1 MRRREF
7 IALCSCVAVLPI
19 AWPARSSAQ
28 QVVGPARIGLL
39 AFGQDINSPAFD
51 AFRDEMRRLGQVEG
65 QTYVIEFRSA
75 QGDPDRLRHNAAE
88 LARLPVDVIV
98 ADSATASIAA
108 KQATTLV
115 PVVMAVVSDPIGI
128 GLVSSLA
135 HPGGNV
141 TGFSILSPVLGT
153 KRLALLKEAVPTA
166 KLVGALW
173 NPASPISGEQQLT
186 QIKNAASALDL
197 DIVPGEAQNR
207 NSIPIAIDGM
217 LAKGISALIV
227 VGDAIFYKDRA
238 LIVDLAAAKR
248 LPGIYPERE
257 YADAGGLLAYG
268 PNVHD
273 NFRRAAGYVVRI
285 LKGEK
290 PGDLPVEQPAKFDLV
305 INLKAAKANG
315 RRGKVADI

>member
-7 IALCSCVAVLPI
+7 IGLFGTMAVLPMGLLG
-19 AWPARSSAQ
+19 SSRAQ

-39 AFGQDINSPAFD
+39 AFGQEINSPSFD
-51 AFRDEMRRLGQVEG
+51 AFRDEMHRLGQVEG
-65 QTYVIEFRSA
+65 QTHVLEFRSA
-75 QGDPDRLRHNAAE
+75 HGDPDSLRKIAAE

-98 ADSATASIAA
+98 ADSAASSIAA

-115 PVVMAVVSDPIGI
+115 PIVMAVVSDPIGI

-166 KLVGALW
+166 KFVGALW
-173 NPASPISGEQQLT
+173 NPASPVSGAQQLT

-197 DIVPGEAQNR
+197 NIVLGGAQSR
-207 NSIPIAIDGM
+207 DSIATAIDG
-217 LAKGISALIV
+217 LVAHGISALIV
-227 VGDAIFYKDRA
+227 VGDAIFFKDRA
-238 LIVDLAAAKR
+238 LIVELASAKR

-257 YADAGGLLAYG
+257 YAEAGGLLAYG
-268 PNVHD
+268 PNISD
-273 NFRRAAGYVVRI
+273 NFRRSAGYVVRI

-290 PGDLPVEQPAKFDLV
+290 PGDLPVEQPVEFDLV
-305 INLKAAKANG
+305 INLKT
-315 RRGKVADI
+315 R